1 MNGPPRGN
9 GKVSIGTCRQ
19 PLGEHN
25 SNSTVTEETGS
36 ASNADYPVSSSSDW
50 HIWFTIPDL
59 QSFSQHVKDAVKT
72 GVITAQARRE
82 INQVLRTYMM
92 SHTIRPTSQQYNT
105 VCKKLITK
113 FPKLMD
119 TEGIS
124 KFVSPQL
131 LFCTLVLVV
140 YCSI

>member
-1 MNGPPRGN
+1 M
-9 GKVSIGTCRQ
+9 
-19 PLGEHN
+19 
-25 SNSTVTEETGS
+25 
-36 ASNADYPVSSSSDW
+36 
-50 HIWFTIPDL
+50 
-59 QSFSQHVKDAVKT
+59 KT

-92 SHTIRPTSQQYNT
+92 SHTIRPTSEQYNT